1 MKFNIDSLVLQ
12 NNRVFA
18 YGWMFDADA
27 KVCQARLRVSLVD
40 GTEVSLPVF
49 HGKERPDVA
58 EAFPGDKYSLFSGW
72 MIYAAWAG
80 AAATATALVGR
91 LENGSE
97 FECLM
102 PLNTSADSATAQ
114 PVADSIGRLQHVRNG
129 GATGQFSTEGAEVK
143 SFAVDIIRSLLVAA
157 QQDRCVLVIDHAMGG
172 GANQFRRQW
181 IAQRL
186 RTRPFVLVLTFEIA
200 TLRYALEI
208 LTTHGSHRHLLGF
221 DEPVTTL
228 AESGL
233 VDEVL
238 YNDAVS
244 FPRPEDLPNWLVAF
258 KRVPGTILTLAV
270 HDYLPVCPS
279 QFLLNDSGRFC
290 RIPPIEECLRCLPVN
305 ENEFASLFTSRHMPQ
320 WRKQWGAALA
330 VADQIL
336 CFSPSSKA
344 LLVRAYPAL
353 DQSRIT
359 IEPHSIAAFDR
370 KPVINLDAPLHIG
383 VVGAIGIH
391 KGASVIQGLAAEIAR
406 RAAPVRITI
415 IGSIDLV
422 CDPGVVKTTGAY
434 KRADLPSMIES
445 TGANLFVLPSICP
458 ETFSYVT
465 QELMALDVPL
475 VSFDFGAPAERLATY
490 RFGRVLPRVTSV
502 ELLDGLIQFHCDLVN
517 GAAQKFL

>member
-114 PVADSIGRLQHVRNG
+114 PVADSIGSLQHVRNG

-208 LTTHGSHRHLLGF
+208 LTTHGSHRHLLGS

-370 KPVINLDAPLHIG
+370 KPVINLDAPLHIEIE
-383 VVGAIGIH
+383 IG
-391 KGASVIQGLAAEIAR
+391 
-406 RAAPVRITI
+406 RIDSDKKSRWFAQNLPRQT
-415 IGSIDLV
+415 
-422 CDPGVVKTTGAY
+422 
-434 KRADLPSMIES
+434 RAD
-445 TGANLFVLPSICP
+445 GANLAVMTQHFEIAAYRKFFHRKRDLHTRVFHARPADAKIARGRNSLAQPM
-458 ETFSYVT
+458 EQLRAEKVT
-465 QELMALDVPL
+465 GSLASNQGDGGRSGARHGHTRGGFAPRATSCGMHLD
-475 VSFDFGAPAERLATY
+475 
-490 RFGRVLPRVTSV
+490 
-502 ELLDGLIQFHCDLVN
+502 
-517 GAAQKFL
+517 